1 MNKPNATPPKAVC
14 AKASPNNA
22 NFLRTKN
29 NPTVLQNNAIAIP
42 EISAYCTDWSDKN
55 SKTIL
60 YQ

>member
-1 MNKPNATPPKAVC
+1 MNRPNATPPKAVC

-42 EISAYCTDWSDKN
+42 EISAYCTD
-55 SKTIL
+55 
-60 YQ
+60 